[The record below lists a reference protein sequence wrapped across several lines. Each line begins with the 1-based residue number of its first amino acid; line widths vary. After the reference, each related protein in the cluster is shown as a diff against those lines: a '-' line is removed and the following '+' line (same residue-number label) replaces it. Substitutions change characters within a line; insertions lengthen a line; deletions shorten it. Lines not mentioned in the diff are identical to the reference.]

1 MTNQRLKTIEK
12 LEMYRTE
19 KLQRDLE
26 ALEREHKRTTEML
39 KKKSPPVSRK
49 PSTLNDSG
57 ISTKRS
63 GALSEDPYVRVSNL

>member
-26 ALEREHKRTTEML
+26 ALEREHKRTTDML
-39 KKKSPPVSRK
+39 KKKSPAVSRK
-49 PSTLNDSG
+49 PSVINESNL
-57 ISTKRS
+57 STKRS
-63 GALSEDPYVRVSNL
+63 GAISEDPYVRNE